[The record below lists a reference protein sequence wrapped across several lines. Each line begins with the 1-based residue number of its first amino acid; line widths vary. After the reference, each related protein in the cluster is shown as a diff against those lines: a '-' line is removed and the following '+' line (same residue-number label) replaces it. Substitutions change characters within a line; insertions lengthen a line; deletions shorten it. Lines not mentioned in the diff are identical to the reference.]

1 LSKDAKDGT
10 MNITQ
15 DQFEELQ
22 YFSRMFELHAEVIQN
37 LCKMERSDIE
47 YGFTLGSTHN
57 DLRRHFSDFR
67 SLLANI
73 LDERNKESKQE

>member
-1 LSKDAKDGT
+1 

-47 YGFTLGSTHN
+47 YGFSLGSTHN
-57 DLRRHFSDFR
+57 DLRRHFSDFQELISQIYDSNR
-67 SLLANI
+67 
-73 LDERNKESKQE
+73 ESKQE